1 MTIMNLNAGGTCM
14 ANKNKKGYAYI
25 WAVPLNMQFELENS
39 VSAYIEVNA
48 DFLNNEIVKKKVV
61 KVNPYVRFNK
71 IFTSFV
77 NYYDNFFEF
86 ENKLEKDTKIKN
98 LTMENT
104 PKKESKIN
112 SFRGRDS
119 IVEEKKGNISVL
131 KKFKKNIENNA
142 INYLQELDFV
152 SGTTVID
159 VICEKISE
167 DIKKGILGISLKKY
181 FLLLNSEEQ
190 QYIALLIYNEK
201 INNVNCMKN
210 FRLGIKYFFIDSLI
224 YRQRSEKNKI
234 IIYINKPK
242 NRSNIAK
249 IKTLELL
256 FLELGMELKVFW
268 QNHFGVV
275 NVDETVKIDEI
286 AVF

>member
-1 MTIMNLNAGGTCM
+1 M
-14 ANKNKKGYAYI
+14 ANKNKKGYTYI
-25 WAVPLNMQFELENS
+25 WAFPSNVQFELANT

>member
-1 MTIMNLNAGGTCM
+1 MIITNLNAGGTCM
-14 ANKNKKGYAYI
+14 ANKNKKGYKYI

-71 IFTSFV
+71 IFTSLV

-86 ENKLEKDTKIKN
+86 ENKLEKDTEIKN
-98 LTMENT
+98 LTMENV

-112 SFRGRDS
+112 GFRRRNN
-119 IVEEKKGNISVL
+119 IVKEEKGNISIL
-131 KKFKKNIENNA
+131 RNFKKNIENNA
-142 INYLQELDFV
+142 INYLRELDFV

-167 DIKKGILGISLKKY
+167 DIKKGVLGIDLKKY
-181 FLLLNSEEQ
+181 FLFLSREEQ
-190 QYIALLIYNEK
+190 EYVALLIYNEK

-210 FRLGIKYFFIDSLI
+210 FKLGIKYFFIDSLI
-224 YRQRSEKNKI
+224 YRQKSEKNKI
-234 IIYINKPK
+234 IVYINKPK
-242 NRSNIAK
+242 NKVNVAK

-256 FLELGMELKVFW
+256 FLEFEMKLKVFW
-268 QNHFGVV
+268 ENHFGVV
-275 NVDETVKIDEI
+275 NVGETVKIDEI

>member
-1 MTIMNLNAGGTCM
+1 MIYQKQKLV
-14 ANKNKKGYAYI
+14 KNINQLLIHYI
-25 WAVPLNMQFELENS
+25 L
-39 VSAYIEVNA
+39 I
-48 DFLNNEIVKKKVV
+48 I
-61 KVNPYVRFNK
+61 
-71 IFTSFV
+71 
-77 NYYDNFFEF
+77 
-86 ENKLEKDTKIKN
+86 KLEKDTKIKN

-112 SFRGRDS
+112 SFRRRDS

-256 FLELGMELKVFW
+256 FLELGMDLKVYW
-268 QNHFGVV
+268 QNHIGVE

-286 AVF
+286 EVF

>member
-1 MTIMNLNAGGTCM
+1 M
-14 ANKNKKGYAYI
+14 ANKNKKGYKYI

-234 IIYINKPK
+234 IVYINKPK
-242 NRSNIAK
+242 NRSNIVK

-268 QNHFGVV
+268 ENHFGVV

>member
-1 MTIMNLNAGGTCM
+1 M
-14 ANKNKKGYAYI
+14 ANKNKKGYKYI

-48 DFLNNEIVKKKVV
+48 DFLNNEIGKKKAV

-71 IFTSFV
+71 IFTSLV

-86 ENKLEKDTKIKN
+86 ENKLEKDTEIKN
-98 LTMENT
+98 LTMENV

-112 SFRGRDS
+112 GFRRRNN
-119 IVEEKKGNISVL
+119 IVKEEKENISVL
-131 KKFKKNIENNA
+131 RNFKKNIENNV
-142 INYLQELDFV
+142 INYLRELDFV

-167 DIKKGILGISLKKY
+167 DIKKGVLGIDLKKY
-181 FLLLNSEEQ
+181 FLFLSKEEQ
-190 QYIALLIYNEK
+190 EYVALLIYNEK

-210 FRLGIKYFFIDSLI
+210 FKLGIKYFFIDSLI
-224 YRQRSEKNKI
+224 YRQKSEKNKI
-234 IIYINKPK
+234 IVYINKPK
-242 NRSNIAK
+242 NKVSVAK

-256 FLELGMELKVFW
+256 FLEFEMKLKVFW
-268 QNHFGVV
+268 ENHFGVV
-275 NVDETVKIDEI
+275 NVGETVKIDEI

>member
-1 MTIMNLNAGGTCM
+1 M
-14 ANKNKKGYAYI
+14 ANKNKKGYKYI

-268 QNHFGVV
+268 ENHFGVV

>member
-1 MTIMNLNAGGTCM
+1 M
-14 ANKNKKGYAYI
+14 ANKNKKGYKYI

-48 DFLNNEIVKKKVV
+48 DFLNNKFQKKTVV

-77 NYYDNFFEF
+77 NYYDSFFEF
-86 ENKLEKDTKIKN
+86 ENKLEKDSKIKN
-98 LTMENT
+98 LTMENV

-112 SFRGRDS
+112 GFRRRNN
-119 IVEEKKGNISVL
+119 IVKEEKENISVL
-131 KKFKKNIENNA
+131 RNFKKNIENNV
-142 INYLQELDFV
+142 INYLRELDFV

-167 DIKKGILGISLKKY
+167 DIKKGTLGIDLKKY
-181 FLLLNSEEQ
+181 FLFLSREEQ
-190 QYIALLIYNEK
+190 EYVALLIYNEK

-210 FRLGIKYFFIDSLI
+210 FKLGIKYFFIDSLI
-224 YRQRSEKNKI
+224 YRQKSEKNKI
-234 IIYINKPK
+234 IVYINKPK
-242 NRSNIAK
+242 NKVNVAK
-249 IKTLELL
+249 IKTFELL
-256 FLELGMELKVFW
+256 FLEFEMKLKVFW
-268 QNHFGVV
+268 ENHFGVV
-275 NVDETVKIDEI
+275 NVGETVKIDEI

>member
-1 MTIMNLNAGGTCM
+1 M
-14 ANKNKKGYAYI
+14 ANKNKKGYKYI

-48 DFLNNEIVKKKVV
+48 HFLNNEIVKKKVV

-142 INYLQELDFV
+142 INYLQELDFT

-167 DIKKGILGISLKKY
+167 DIKKGTLGINLKRY
-181 FLLLNSEEQ
+181 FSILNREEQ
-190 QYIALLIYNEK
+190 GYVVLLIYNEK
-201 INNVNCMKN
+201 INGVNCMKN
-210 FRLGIKYFFIDSLI
+210 FKLGIKYFFLDSLI
-224 YRQRSEKNKI
+224 YRQKSEKNKI
-234 IIYINKPK
+234 IVYINKPK
-242 NRSNIAK
+242 NKENVAK

-256 FLELGMELKVFW
+256 FLEFGMELKVFW
-268 QNHFGVV
+268 KNHFGVV

>member
-1 MTIMNLNAGGTCM
+1 MIITNLNAGGTCM
-14 ANKNKKGYAYI
+14 ANKNKKGYKYI

-48 DFLNNEIVKKKVV
+48 DFLNNEIGKKKAV

-71 IFTSFV
+71 IFTSLV

-86 ENKLEKDTKIKN
+86 ENKLEKDTEIKN
-98 LTMENT
+98 LTMENV

-112 SFRGRDS
+112 GFRRRNN
-119 IVEEKKGNISVL
+119 IVKEEKENISVL
-131 KKFKKNIENNA
+131 RNFKKNIENNV
-142 INYLQELDFV
+142 INYLRELDFV

-167 DIKKGILGISLKKY
+167 DIKKGVLGIDLKKY
-181 FLLLNSEEQ
+181 FLFLSREEQ
-190 QYIALLIYNEK
+190 EYIALLIYNEK

-210 FRLGIKYFFIDSLI
+210 FKLGIKYFFIDSLI
-224 YRQRSEKNKI
+224 YRQKIGKNKI
-234 IIYINKPK
+234 IVYINKPK
-242 NRSNIAK
+242 NKVNVAK

-256 FLELGMELKVFW
+256 FLEFEMKLKVFW
-268 QNHFGVV
+268 ENHFGVV
-275 NVDETVKIDEI
+275 NVGETVKIDEI

>member
-1 MTIMNLNAGGTCM
+1 M
-14 ANKNKKGYAYI
+14 ANKNKKGYKYI

-48 DFLNNEIVKKKVV
+48 DFLNNEIVKKKAI

-77 NYYDNFFEF
+77 NYYDSFFEF
-86 ENKLEKDTKIKN
+86 ENKLEKDSKIKN
-98 LTMENT
+98 LTMENV

-112 SFRGRDS
+112 GFRRRNN
-119 IVEEKKGNISVL
+119 IVKEEKGNISIL
-131 KKFKKNIENNA
+131 RNFKKNIENNV
-142 INYLQELDFV
+142 INYLRELDFV

-167 DIKKGILGISLKKY
+167 DIKNGVLGIDLKKY
-181 FLLLNSEEQ
+181 FLFLSREEQ
-190 QYIALLIYNEK
+190 EYVALLIYNEK

-210 FRLGIKYFFIDSLI
+210 FKLGIKYFFIDSLI
-224 YRQRSEKNKI
+224 YRQKSEKNKI
-234 IIYINKPK
+234 IVYINKSK
-242 NRSNIAK
+242 NKVNVAK

-256 FLELGMELKVFW
+256 FLEFEMKLKVFW
-268 QNHFGVV
+268 ENHFGVV
-275 NVDETVKIDEI
+275 NVGETVKIDEI

>member
-1 MTIMNLNAGGTCM
+1 M

-25 WAVPLNMQFELENS
+25 WAVPPNVQFELENN

-48 DFLNNEIVKKKVV
+48 DFLNNKIVKKKAV

-71 IFTSFV
+71 IFASFV

-98 LTMENT
+98 LTIENV
-104 PKKESKIN
+104 PKKECKIN
-112 SFRGRDS
+112 SFRRRNN
-119 IVEEKKGNISVL
+119 IVKQEKENISVL
-131 KKFKKNIENNA
+131 RNFKKNIENNA

-167 DIKKGILGISLKKY
+167 DIKKGVLGKNLKKY
-181 FLLLNSEEQ
+181 FFLLNSEEQ
-190 QYIALLIYNEK
+190 EYVALLIYNEK
-201 INNVNCMKN
+201 INNVNCMRN

-224 YRQRSEKNKI
+224 YRQKSEKNKI
-234 IIYINKPK
+234 LVYINKPK
-242 NRSNIAK
+242 NGSNIAK

>member
-1 MTIMNLNAGGTCM
+1 MIITNLNAGGTCM
-14 ANKNKKGYAYI
+14 ANKNKKGYKYI

-48 DFLNNEIVKKKVV
+48 DFLNNEIGKKKAV

-71 IFTSFV
+71 IFTSLV

-86 ENKLEKDTKIKN
+86 ENKLEKDTEIKN
-98 LTMENT
+98 LTMENV

-112 SFRGRDS
+112 GFRRRNN
-119 IVEEKKGNISVL
+119 IVKEEKENISVL
-131 KKFKKNIENNA
+131 RNFKKNIENNV
-142 INYLQELDFV
+142 INYLRELDFV

-167 DIKKGILGISLKKY
+167 DIKKGVLGIDLKKY
-181 FLLLNSEEQ
+181 FLFLSKEEQ
-190 QYIALLIYNEK
+190 EYVALLIYNEK

-210 FRLGIKYFFIDSLI
+210 FKLGIKYFFIDSLI
-224 YRQRSEKNKI
+224 YRQKSEKNKI
-234 IIYINKPK
+234 IVYINKPK
-242 NRSNIAK
+242 NKVSVAK

-256 FLELGMELKVFW
+256 FLEFEMKLKVFW
-268 QNHFGVV
+268 ENHFGVV
-275 NVDETVKIDEI
+275 NVGETVKIDEI

>member
-1 MTIMNLNAGGTCM
+1 MIITNLNAGGTCM
-14 ANKNKKGYAYI
+14 ANKNKKGYKYI

-48 DFLNNEIVKKKVV
+48 DFLNNEIGKKKAV

-71 IFTSFV
+71 IFTSLV

-86 ENKLEKDTKIKN
+86 ENKLEKDTEIKN
-98 LTMENT
+98 LTMKNV

-112 SFRGRDS
+112 GFRRRNN
-119 IVEEKKGNISVL
+119 IVKEEKENISVL
-131 KKFKKNIENNA
+131 RNFKKNIENNA
-142 INYLQELDFV
+142 INYLRELDFV

-167 DIKKGILGISLKKY
+167 DIKKGVLGIDLKKY
-181 FLLLNSEEQ
+181 FLFLSREEQ
-190 QYIALLIYNEK
+190 EYVALLIYNEK

-210 FRLGIKYFFIDSLI
+210 FKLGIKYFFIDSLI
-224 YRQRSEKNKI
+224 YRQKSEKNKI
-234 IIYINKPK
+234 IVYINKPK
-242 NRSNIAK
+242 NKVNVAK

-256 FLELGMELKVFW
+256 FLEFEMKLKVFW
-268 QNHFGVV
+268 ENHFGVV
-275 NVDETVKIDEI
+275 NVGETVKIDEI

>member
-1 MTIMNLNAGGTCM
+1 M
-14 ANKNKKGYAYI
+14 ANKNKKGYKYI

-210 FRLGIKYFFIDSLI
+210 FRLAIKYFFIDSLI

>member
-1 MTIMNLNAGGTCM
+1 M
-14 ANKNKKGYAYI
+14 ANKNKKGYKYI

-159 VICEKISE
+159 VICEKILE

-224 YRQRSEKNKI
+224 YRQKSEKNKI
-234 IIYINKPK
+234 IVYINKPK
-242 NRSNIAK
+242 NKVNIVK

-268 QNHFGVV
+268 ENHFGVV
-275 NVDETVKIDEI
+275 NVDETAKIDEI

>member
-1 MTIMNLNAGGTCM
+1 M
-14 ANKNKKGYAYI
+14 ANKNKKGYKYI

-224 YRQRSEKNKI
+224 YRQKSEKNKI
-234 IIYINKPK
+234 IVYINKQK
-242 NRSNIAK
+242 NKVNIAK
-249 IKTLELL
+249 IKILELL

>member
-1 MTIMNLNAGGTCM
+1 MVITNLNAGGTCM
-14 ANKNKKGYAYI
+14 ANKNKKGYKYI

-48 DFLNNEIVKKKVV
+48 DFLNNEIGKKKAV

-71 IFTSFV
+71 IFTSLV

-86 ENKLEKDTKIKN
+86 ENKLEKDTEIKN
-98 LTMENT
+98 LTMKNV

-112 SFRGRDS
+112 SFRRRNN
-119 IVEEKKGNISVL
+119 IVKEEKENISVL
-131 KKFKKNIENNA
+131 RNFKKNIENNV

-152 SGTTVID
+152 SGTTLID

-210 FRLGIKYFFIDSLI
+210 FRLGIKYFFIDSII
-224 YRQRSEKNKI
+224 YRQKSEKNKI
-234 IIYINKPK
+234 IVYINKPK
-242 NRSNIAK
+242 NKVNIAK

-256 FLELGMELKVFW
+256 FLEFEMKLKVFW
-268 QNHFGVV
+268 ENHFGVV
-275 NVDETVKIDEI
+275 NVGETVKIDEI

>member
-1 MTIMNLNAGGTCM
+1 MIITNLNAGGTCM
-14 ANKNKKGYAYI
+14 ANKNKKGYKYI
-25 WAVPLNMQFELENS
+25 WAVSLNMQFELENS

-71 IFTSFV
+71 IFTSLV

-86 ENKLEKDTKIKN
+86 ENKLEKDTEIKN
-98 LTMENT
+98 LTMENV

-112 SFRGRDS
+112 GFRRRNN
-119 IVEEKKGNISVL
+119 IVKEEKGNISIL
-131 KKFKKNIENNA
+131 RNFKKNIENNV

-159 VICEKISE
+159 VICEKILE
-167 DIKKGILGISLKKY
+167 DVKKGILGISLKKY
-181 FLLLNSEEQ
+181 FLFLNSEEQ

-224 YRQRSEKNKI
+224 YRQKSEKNKI
-234 IIYINKPK
+234 IVYINKPK
-242 NRSNIAK
+242 NKVNIAK

-256 FLELGMELKVFW
+256 FLEFEMKLKVFW
-268 QNHFGVV
+268 ENHFGVV
-275 NVDETVKIDEI
+275 NVGETVKIDEI

>member
-1 MTIMNLNAGGTCM
+1 M
-14 ANKNKKGYAYI
+14 ANKNKKGYKYI

-48 DFLNNEIVKKKVV
+48 DFLNNEIGKKKAV

-104 PKKESKIN
+104 LKKESEIK
-112 SFRGRDS
+112 SFRRRDS
-119 IVEEKKGNISVL
+119 IVEEEKGNISVL

-234 IIYINKPK
+234 IVYINKPK
-242 NRSNIAK
+242 NKVNIAK

-268 QNHFGVV
+268 ENHFGVV

>member
-1 MTIMNLNAGGTCM
+1 M
-14 ANKNKKGYAYI
+14 ANKNKKGYKYI

-48 DFLNNEIVKKKVV
+48 DFLNNEIGKKKAV

-112 SFRGRDS
+112 SFRRRDS

-142 INYLQELDFV
+142 INYLQELDFA

-159 VICEKISE
+159 VICEKISD
-167 DIKKGILGISLKKY
+167 DIKKETLGINLKRH
-181 FLLLNSEEQ
+181 FSILNREEQ
-190 QYIALLIYNEK
+190 GYVALLIYNEK
-201 INNVNCMKN
+201 INGVNCMKN
-210 FRLGIKYFFIDSLI
+210 FKLGIKYFFLDSLI
-224 YRQRSEKNKI
+224 YRQKSKKNKI
-234 IIYINKPK
+234 IVYINKPK
-242 NRSNIAK
+242 NKVNIAK

-256 FLELGMELKVFW
+256 FLEFEMKLKVFW
-268 QNHFGVV
+268 ENHFGVV
-275 NVDETVKIDEI
+275 NVGETVKIDEI

>member
-1 MTIMNLNAGGTCM
+1 MIITNLNAGGTCM
-14 ANKNKKGYAYI
+14 ANKNKKGYKYI

-48 DFLNNEIVKKKVV
+48 DFLNNEIGKKKAV

-71 IFTSFV
+71 IFTSLV

-86 ENKLEKDTKIKN
+86 ENKLEKDTEIKN
-98 LTMENT
+98 LTMKNV

-112 SFRGRDS
+112 GFRRRNN
-119 IVEEKKGNISVL
+119 IVKEEKENISVL
-131 KKFKKNIENNA
+131 RNFKKNIENNV

-159 VICEKISE
+159 VICEKILE
-167 DIKKGILGISLKKY
+167 DVKKGILGISLKKY
-181 FLLLNSEEQ
+181 FLFLNSEEQ

-210 FRLGIKYFFIDSLI
+210 FKLGIKYFFIDSLI
-224 YRQRSEKNKI
+224 YRQKSEKNKI
-234 IIYINKPK
+234 IVYINKPK
-242 NRSNIAK
+242 NKENVAK

-256 FLELGMELKVFW
+256 FLEFEMKLKVFW
-268 QNHFGVV
+268 ENHFGVV
-275 NVDETVKIDEI
+275 NVGETVKIDEI

>member
-1 MTIMNLNAGGTCM
+1 M
-14 ANKNKKGYAYI
+14 ANKNKKGYKYI

-234 IIYINKPK
+234 IVYINKPK

-256 FLELGMELKVFW
+256 CLELGMELKVFW
-268 QNHFGVV
+268 ENHFGVV
-275 NVDETVKIDEI
+275 NVDETAKIDEI

>member
-1 MTIMNLNAGGTCM
+1 M
-14 ANKNKKGYAYI
+14 ANKNKKGYKYI

-112 SFRGRDS
+112 SFRRRDS
-119 IVEEKKGNISVL
+119 IVEEEKENISVL
-131 KKFKKNIENNA
+131 RNFKKNIENNV
-142 INYLQELDFV
+142 INYLRKLDFV

-167 DIKKGILGISLKKY
+167 DIKNGVLGIDLKKY
-181 FLLLNSEEQ
+181 FLFLSREEQ
-190 QYIALLIYNEK
+190 EYVVLLIYNEK
-201 INNVNCMKN
+201 INNVNYMKN
-210 FRLGIKYFFIDSLI
+210 FKLGIKYFFIDSLI
-224 YRQRSEKNKI
+224 YRQKSEKNKI
-234 IIYINKPK
+234 IVYINKSK
-242 NRSNIAK
+242 NKVNVAK

-256 FLELGMELKVFW
+256 FLEFEMKLKVFW
-268 QNHFGVV
+268 ENHFGVV
-275 NVDETVKIDEI
+275 NVGETVKIDEI

>member
-1 MTIMNLNAGGTCM
+1 M
-14 ANKNKKGYAYI
+14 ANKNKKGYKYI

-98 LTMENT
+98 LAMENV

-112 SFRGRDS
+112 SFRRRNN
-119 IVEEKKGNISVL
+119 IVKEEKENISVL
-131 KKFKKNIENNA
+131 RNFKKNIENNA

-159 VICEKISE
+159 VICEKILE
-167 DIKKGILGISLKKY
+167 DIKNGVIGISLKKY

-190 QYIALLIYNEK
+190 EYIALLIYNEK

-210 FRLGIKYFFIDSLI
+210 FILGIKYFFIDFLI
-224 YRQRSEKNKI
+224 YRQKLEKNKI
-234 IIYINKPK
+234 IVYINKPK
-242 NRSNIAK
+242 NKVNIAK

-275 NVDETVKIDEI
+275 NVDETAKIDEI

>member
-1 MTIMNLNAGGTCM
+1 M
-14 ANKNKKGYAYI
+14 ANKNKKGYKYI

-224 YRQRSEKNKI
+224 YRQKSEKNKI
-234 IIYINKPK
+234 IVYINKQK
-242 NRSNIAK
+242 NKVNIAK
-249 IKTLELL
+249 IKILELL

-268 QNHFGVV
+268 ENHFGVV
-275 NVDETVKIDEI
+275 NVDETLKIDEI